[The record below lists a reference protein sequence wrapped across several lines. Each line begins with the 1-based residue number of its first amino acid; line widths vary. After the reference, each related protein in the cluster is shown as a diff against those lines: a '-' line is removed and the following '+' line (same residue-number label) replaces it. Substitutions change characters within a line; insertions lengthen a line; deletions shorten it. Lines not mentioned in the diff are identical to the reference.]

1 MLITMLADRFDAGG
15 VLRARG
21 AQLDVPIDL
30 ALRWIGDGVAAPVGN
45 AREQA
50 QGLRRD
56 VEVVQD
62 QVTGQL
68 FVGQVAASVVGT
80 SVDPAVRAS
89 RGYVVAADLRAAN
102 IAGSANCT
110 VTDVERVAPDGTKL
124 RGIRMT
130 ANAGTACTV
139 DLTIRSATF
148 PTGRVSTLI
157 YSDPAAAGGLDPTIT
172 FWVADGDGFTQAFS
186 RNGVVLSAKGWAQI
200 APGDAAGN
208 SANKWAAGAGAP
220 AWGSTA
226 FTRLRYTLSYSAAQ
240 TPWIEIY
247 EVAYNEDAP
256 KSWIGI
262 SIDDGYDSA
271 YTLGAPALER
281 YGMRGSFGI
290 IADKIGQ
297 GGYMT
302 LTQLQDLVSRGHECV
317 VHGPIGGTGS
327 LNNYSASP
335 TKALDVANDL
345 NYHRN
350 WLIANGLNT
359 RGSANVYV
367 YPQGVD
373 RFSASDDTIRNAL
386 DSIGFVG
393 GRRAGNG
400 RQQKRN
406 TRGSA
411 SFTHPIIG
419 HTWTSAPA
427 EAGNITAIVTSVNS
441 AASERYDAV
450 LMFHKFVTAAAA
462 DSLEI
467 QVSNL
472 ELILQ
477 AIADNQLA
485 GTQEPVLLSRLVYA
499 SAGLQRPAI

>member
-1 MLITMLADRFDAGG
+1 MTIRIIRTATLGLPVGAIRTFTATVEAALVADKEAVYHTNPPETSG
-15 VLRARG
+15 
-21 AQLDVPIDL
+21 I
-30 ALRWIGDGVAAPVGN
+30 APVTADAAGN
-45 AREQA
+45 LYAN
-50 QGLRRD
+50 
-56 VEVVQD
+56 
-62 QVTGQL
+62 GQP
-68 FVGQVAASVVGT
+68 FQASVSGPGI

-172 FWVADGDGFTQAFS
+172 FWVADGAGFTQAFN

-208 SANKWAAGAGAP
+208 SANKWAAGAGTP

-247 EVAYNEDAP
+247 EVSYNEDAP

-281 YGMRGSFGI
+281 
-290 IADKIGQ
+290 
-297 GGYMT
+297 
-302 LTQLQDLVSRGHECV
+302 
-317 VHGPIGGTGS
+317 
-327 LNNYSASP
+327 
-335 TKALDVANDL
+335 
-345 NYHRN
+345 
-350 WLIANGLNT
+350 
-359 RGSANVYV
+359 
-367 YPQGVD
+367 
-373 RFSASDDTIRNAL
+373 
-386 DSIGFVG
+386 
-393 GRRAGNG
+393 
-400 RQQKRN
+400 
-406 TRGSA
+406 
-411 SFTHPIIG
+411 
-419 HTWTSAPA
+419 
-427 EAGNITAIVTSVNS
+427 
-441 AASERYDAV
+441 
-450 LMFHKFVTAAAA
+450 
-462 DSLEI
+462 
-467 QVSNL
+467 
-472 ELILQ
+472 
-477 AIADNQLA
+477 
-485 GTQEPVLLSRLVYA
+485 
-499 SAGLQRPAI
+499 

>member
-1 MLITMLADRFDAGG
+1 MGTKISTGFAFLEDDAGNPAG
-15 VLRARG
+15 FRRARDG
-21 AQLDVPIDL
+21 KEFPLDV
-30 ALRWIGDGVAAPVGN
+30 VAAQALVSGAGN
-45 AREQA
+45 
-50 QGLRRD
+50 
-56 VEVVQD
+56 
-62 QVTGQL
+62 
-68 FVGQVAASVVGT
+68 
-80 SVDPAVRAS
+80 VDPAVRAS

-102 IAGSANCT
+102 IAASANCT
-110 VTDVERVAPDGTKL
+110 VTDVERTAGDGTKL

-130 ANAGTACTV
+130 ASGGTACTV

-148 PTGRVSTLI
+148 ATGRVSSLI

-172 FWVADGDGFTQAFS
+172 LWVADGAGFTNAFN
-186 RNGVVLSAKGWAQI
+186 RNGMVLSARGWAQI
-200 APGDAAGN
+200 APGDAAG
-208 SANKWAAGAGAP
+208 SAANKWAVGAGAP
-220 AWGSTA
+220 TWGSTS
-226 FTRLRYTLSYSAAQ
+226 FTRLRYTLSYTSGQ

-256 KSWIGI
+256 KSWIPI
-262 SIDDGYDSA
+262 SIDDGYDTA

-302 LTQLQDLVSRGHECV
+302 LTQLKDLVARGHECV

-327 LNNYSASP
+327 LANYSASP
-335 TKALDVANDL
+335 TKAADVANDL

-350 WLIANGLNT
+350 FLIANGLNT

-367 YPQGVD
+367 YPQGYD
-373 RFSASDDTIRNAL
+373 RFSASDDTIRDAL
-386 DSIGFVG
+386 ESIGFVG
-393 GRRAGNG
+393 GRRAGPG

-411 SFTHPIIG
+411 AFTHPIIG
-419 HTWTSAPA
+419 HTWTSSGA
-427 EAGNITAIVTSVNS
+427 EAANITAIVASINN
-441 AASERYDAV
+441 AAAEKYDAV
-450 LMFHKFVTAAAA
+450 LMLHRFVTGAAA

-477 AIADNQLA
+477 AIADNTLA
-485 GTQEPVLLSRLVYA
+485 GTQESVLFSRLAYS
-499 SAGLQRPAI
+499 SAGLQRPA